1 MTTSSSNMNT
11 NFQSNNFMEQ
21 LISSQMLS
29 KLMNDNS
36 SNGNGEAKNYL
47 LKMFLFMGMDQFKKL
62 LNGIID
68 HFLTKL
74 KEFELTKF
82 IYELFQKFIN
92 IFKIKKQLGLPFLK
106 NENKTDYSEN
116 DLQFNKL
123 EFNKTYKTNLDCFIN
138 FQVSF
143 WNNIIS
149 EQYSNCI
156 KYDFNEIAEAEQR
169 DNYTIVGYEIWEHI
183 KIETDEWIAEFLTDV
198 KVKMENKYNKK
209 TILHT
214 DNCMPDS
221 EYRFNGNPI
230 IKEDKIE
237 ANLKVFI
244 PTIYSIL
251 DKRYADKISSLN
263 WDEQLIKYIRIFN
276 NKCQKDVGLFHNIF
290 NITLKDS
297 RIVNDENNKW
307 NQHVLV
313 LLGLLLFNA
322 LMLSGEDR
330 DSILNKDYYPI
341 DSEVLKYFNSAH
353 NKGIKKI
360 FGYST
365 CHSIRYLI
373 DTLNG
378 YNLLQPLVI
387 IGDKFYN
394 EKTECKSNEFLHYNL
409 DNLTNQLCELCDIK
423 PFLKINEEERPKYDL
438 KFNNIKLQSNTILDK
453 HELQTRFFEFVNQ
466 VSNHKKA
473 KNGNKVKVYSIKI
486 EHNEVKKLELNQE
499 YTEWETKLNSLKES
513 LNSSETNSENN
524 DNQNSPK
531 KAFNIHNPYSELI
544 AKMILSAPSKN
555 LEKIEIKK
563 EIKSTQINEVY
574 KDLSTMYLSKK
585 DKDSLT
591 NIIKNYRDNQ
601 DKLSKFGLPNRM
613 GIMLYGLPGC
623 GKSSTIVTIASEMNR
638 NIYYL
643 DMNGIK
649 TNQELAMLFDYVNT
663 KTSEQGIICIE
674 DIDAMNDVFL
684 SRTDDS
690 TNSKTITS
698 LLNEGETPLTLEY
711 VLNILDGTLT
721 KEGSIVIMTTN
732 YINKIDN
739 AIYRPGRVNLK
750 IEMRPADHYQ
760 ISNIFRT
767 FFDREISDELLKRIP
782 EYKHVPAEFIFHFA
796 NYIMIPV
803 ENDID
808 LLEPFIDE

>member
-1 MTTSSSNMNT
+1 MATSQNT
-11 NFQSNNFMEQ
+11 NIQSPNLMEQ
-21 LISSQMLS
+21 LISSQLLS

-36 SNGNGEAKNYL
+36 SSGNENTKNYL

-92 IFKIKKQLGLPFLK
+92 IFRYNSYIRYSLK
-106 NENKTDYSEN
+106 NNNPVYSIDYE
-116 DLQFNKL
+116 LQFNKL
-123 EFNKTYKTNLDCFIN
+123 EFTKSYKTNLVCFIN

-149 EQYSNCI
+149 EEYKKLI
-156 KYDFNEIAEAEQR
+156 KYDFNEISEAEQS
-169 DNYTIVGYEIWEHI
+169 DNYTIKGYEIWEHI
-183 KIETDEWIAEFLTDV
+183 KIESDDFNAEFLSDLNV
-198 KVKMENKYNKK
+198 KIESKYNKK
-209 TILHT
+209 TIIHT
-214 DNCMPDS
+214 DNCIPDND
-221 EYRFNGNPI
+221 YVFNVNPI
-230 IKEDKIE
+230 IKENKIE
-237 ANLKVFI
+237 DNMKIII
-244 PTIYSIL
+244 PSIHAIL
-251 DKRYADKISSLN
+251 DKRYADKISGLAWTTN
-263 WDEQLIKYIRIFN
+263 LEKYINIFN
-276 NKCQKDVGLFHNIF
+276 NKCSSELGQFHDLF
-290 NITLKDS
+290 NISCKDTKYINEKKS
-297 RIVNDENNKW
+297 DW
-307 NQHVLV
+307 NIRVLI
-313 LLGLLLFNA
+313 LIGLIIYNVMKL
-322 LMLSGEDR
+322 ECDR
-330 DSILNKDYYPI
+330 NSILNKDSYPVDNDVLSYLRPKNRNNAKKLFGYLSKSNLYDLI
-341 DSEVLKYFNSAH
+341 DSMN
-353 NKGIKKI
+353 
-360 FGYST
+360 
-365 CHSIRYLI
+365 
-373 DTLNG
+373 D

-394 EKTECKSNEFLHYNL
+394 EKTECKNNEFLHYNL
-409 DNLTNQLCELCDIK
+409 NNLTNQLCELCDIK
-423 PFLKINEEERPKYDL
+423 PFIKINEEDRPKYDL
-438 KFNNIKLQSNTILDK
+438 KYNNINLQSNSILDK
-453 HELQTRFFEFVNQ
+453 YELQNKFFEFVSE

-473 KNGNKVKVYSIKI
+473 KEGNKVKVYSIKI
-486 EHNEVKKLELNQE
+486 ERNEVKKSELNPE
-499 YTEWETKLNSLKES
+499 YIEWETKLNSLKES
-513 LNSSETNSENN
+513 LNNSETNSEDN

-531 KAFNIHNPYSELI
+531 KAFNIYNPYQELI

-663 KTSEQGIICIE
+663 QTSEQGIICIE

-684 SRTDDS
+684 SRTKES
-690 TNSKTITS
+690 INTKNITS
-698 LLNEGETPLTLEY
+698 LLNEGETPLTLEF

-732 YINKIDN
+732 YIDKIDN

-760 ISNIFRT
+760 ISNIFKT
-767 FFDREISDELLKRIP
+767 FFNRDINEELLKRIP

-796 NYIMIPV
+796 NYIMV
-803 ENDID
+803 SNDND
-808 LLEPFIDE
+808 LELLEPFLVTNNKLV